1 MSSFLYCGFGLDK
14 SNNLFELRLPFICF
28 DQKINTFS
36 AFPSAVPLLIICPH
50 WAGIVWSQNHK
61 LSEINEV
68 NLPICLGCKIIYV
81 LAKNLISC
89 CIFCSNGITLITYLI
104 CFEHLVIRALHDIL
118 SNVLL
123 EGDRFHVGAA
133 EKLSLYL
140 LFFVWERFS
149 FLDFL
154 AGHLSAPPPPLC
166 IGRLTPGHPYT
177 ISPVLCPATPILYRP
192 ARPTL
197 LSQQTIC

>member
-1 MSSFLYCGFGLDK
+1 M
-14 SNNLFELRLPFICF
+14 
-28 DQKINTFS
+28 
-36 AFPSAVPLLIICPH
+36 
-50 WAGIVWSQNHK
+50 
-61 LSEINEV
+61 
-68 NLPICLGCKIIYV
+68 
-81 LAKNLISC
+81 LAKNLISH

-133 EKLSLYL
+133 EKLSLCL
-140 LFFVWERFS
+140 LFLVWERFS

-177 ISPVLCPATPILYRP
+177 IFPVLYLANPILYPLYYVRP
-192 ARPTL
+192 PL
-197 LSQQTIC
+197 YFIDQLDQHCYLSRQSVKVKYCGMVNYSKQISNET